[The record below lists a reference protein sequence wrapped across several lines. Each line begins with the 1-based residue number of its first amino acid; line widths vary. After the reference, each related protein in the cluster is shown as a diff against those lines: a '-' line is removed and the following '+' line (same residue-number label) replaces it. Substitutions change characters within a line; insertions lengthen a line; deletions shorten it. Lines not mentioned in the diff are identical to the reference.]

1 MPIDNLQNEVV
12 KAPFSRR
19 VGVAITDL
27 FILLFTFLI
36 FNTYI
41 LSPIVASTTSYTK
54 ATDEY
59 KEVLLDSNLYILND
73 KNYQEI
79 INTYDEKSQT
89 EKEFYL
95 YIDSKLIKFYENYN
109 NENINITTYNEAKEE
124 SNLFD
129 INYTLK
135 NDSNIEEVKEF
146 FNNEYNKAL
155 RLFNNYDDNYLDLA
169 RTITQYS
176 IVIMISALTISSII
190 LYLVIPLCMKN
201 GETIGKKLFSI
212 GLASAKDGFKVKKTQ
227 IIIRFLVFFLIEIL
241 LSIFTLGI
249 PLIISFSMLVFNKNG
264 YSLHDYFA
272 ATICIDRK
280 NTIIYKDYEEFENHE
295 RIVLK

>member
-1 MPIDNLQNEVV
+1 MPIENLQNEVV

-41 LSPIVASTTSYTK
+41 LSPIVASTTGYTK

-73 KNYQEI
+73 KGYQEI
-79 INTYDEKSQT
+79 IKTYDEKSQT

-129 INYTLK
+129 TNYTLK

-146 FNNEYNKAL
+146 FNTEYNEAL

-176 IVIMISALTISSII
+176 IIIMISALTISSII
-190 LYLVIPLCMKN
+190 LYLIIPLCMKN

-227 IIIRFLVFFLIEIL
+227 IIIRFLVFFLLEII

-249 PLIISFSMLVFNKNG
+249 PLIVSFSMLAFNKNG

-272 ATICIDRK
+272 ATVCIDRK

>member
-41 LSPIVASTTSYTK
+41 LSPIVASSTSYTK
-54 ATDEY
+54 VTDEY

-73 KNYQEI
+73 KGYQEI
-79 INTYDEKSQT
+79 IKTYDEKTQT

-95 YIDSKLIKFYENYN
+95 YIDSKLNKFYKGYN
-109 NENINITTYNEAKEE
+109 NDNINIKTYNEAKEE
-124 SNLFD
+124 SNLFNVD
-129 INYTLK
+129 YTLK
-135 NDSNIEEVKEF
+135 NDIKSEEAKTF
-146 FNNEYNKAL
+146 FTNEYNEAL

-169 RTITQYS
+169 RIITQYS
-176 IVIMISALTISSII
+176 IIIMISALTIASII
-190 LYLVIPLCMKN
+190 LYLIIPLCMKN

-241 LSIFTLGI
+241 LSIFTFGI
-249 PLIISFSMLVFNKNG
+249 PLIISFSMLAFNKNG

-272 ATICIDRK
+272 ATICVDRK
-280 NTIIYKDYEEFENHE
+280 NTIIYKDYKEFENHE

>member
-41 LSPIVASTTSYTK
+41 LSPIVASTTGYTK

-73 KNYQEI
+73 KGYQEI
-79 INTYDEKSQT
+79 IKTYDEKSQT

-129 INYTLK
+129 TNYMLK

-146 FNNEYNKAL
+146 FKNEYNEAL

-176 IVIMISALTISSII
+176 IIIMISALTISSLI

-201 GETIGKKLFSI
+201 GETIGKNYF
-212 GLASAKDGFKVKKTQ
+212 Q
-227 IIIRFLVFFLIEIL
+227 LV
-241 LSIFTLGI
+241 
-249 PLIISFSMLVFNKNG
+249 
-264 YSLHDYFA
+264 
-272 ATICIDRK
+272 
-280 NTIIYKDYEEFENHE
+280 
-295 RIVLK
+295 